1 MMRKTLREFYY
12 VIGVG
17 TVPAKT
23 DSIIEMCAMQKSHVF
38 RFIYFSCPK
47 NLLFKKVLRG
57 RLNRTRRR
65 EITTG
70 TNGA

>member
-23 DSIIEMCAMQKSHVF
+23 DSIIEMCAMQKSHIF
-38 RFIYFSCPK
+38 RFIHFSCPK
-47 NLLFKKVLRG
+47 NLLFKKSFAWAIKSDTTTRNN
-57 RLNRTRRR
+57 NRH
-65 EITTG
+65 
-70 TNGA
+70 